1 MPDLATLPSGTSVF
15 VDTIIF
21 DLHFRNRSATCTAF
35 VERIARGE
43 ISAFVNTQVLSD
55 LLHKLMLAEA
65 QLKGLIPHRSAK
77 ELRDRLTTN
86 RTIMGNLT
94 DYQVQFENTLA
105 IGIRVLSVTGKLLR
119 ESKRERV
126 THGLMVGDS
135 LHLCNMSRCAVPI
148 CNIVTH
154 DGDFKHVANIVVWE
168 PLDVV

>member
-1 MPDLATLPSGTSVF
+1 MPDLATLPRGTSVF

-35 VERIARGE
+35 VERIARAE

-65 QLKGLIPHRSAK
+65 QLKGLIPHRSAS
-77 ELRDRLTTN
+77 ELKDKLTGD
-86 RTIMGNLT
+86 RTIMSNLT

-105 IGIRVLSVTGKLLR
+105 IGIKVLSVTGKLLR
-119 ESKRERV
+119 ESKKERL

-135 LHLCNMSRCAVPI
+135 LHLCNMNRCVVPI

-154 DGDFKHVANIVVWE
+154 DGDFSHIADIVVWQ
-168 PLDVV
+168 PMDVV